1 LAIWAGMA
9 DGLPIGHEDGRVDVD
24 IDLNVVPV

>member
-1 LAIWAGMA
+1 MA